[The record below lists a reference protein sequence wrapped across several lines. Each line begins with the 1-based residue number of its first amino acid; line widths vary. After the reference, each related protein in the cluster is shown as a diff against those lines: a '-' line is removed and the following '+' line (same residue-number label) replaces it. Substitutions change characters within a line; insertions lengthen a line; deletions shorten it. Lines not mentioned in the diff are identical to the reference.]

1 MYPVML
7 SVDGHRCLVVGGGG
21 VAARRVNGL
30 VAEGALVTVI
40 AIEPVPALVR
50 LAEAGDIELETRAY
64 QAGEAT
70 NFTLV
75 FAATDDRDAN
85 RQVFDDAKGA
95 GIWVNVADDPPLC
108 TFHVPA
114 RVRRPPL
121 ELAIASCGDAPIVTR
136 RLRQLFERRM
146 GNEWTEWIE
155 AAARFRA
162 AMRKLADSTSQREQ
176 EVGYDHFFEQTL
188 NARTL
193 ATRVPSEEEMAEW
206 LPGDSTPAAFSSA
219 PEIGRADT
227 QPVAPAG
234 EVAPGLVS
242 LIGGGPGDPG
252 LLTLR
257 ARQRLLA
264 ADVVAYDRLAAP
276 ALPCDLRAD
285 VELHCVGKTAG
296 NHPVPQEEIIGLII
310 RLAKQGKRVARLK
323 GGDPMVF
330 GRGREEA
337 RALVEAGVPFE
348 VVPSVTAGVAVPAYA
363 GIPVTSRNE
372 VVRLTLVTAHEA
384 VKKDGPQVRWDLIAS
399 DPHATIVG
407 YMGVSNIGSIV
418 DKLIDGG
425 MASSTP
431 AAMIERGTTSGQ
443 RMVRASIA
451 ELPEAVK
458 AAKLRPP
465 ALFVIGPAVRHSE
478 ALDWFSTRPLFGERI
493 GLFASDDA
501 TLAETLELAGA
512 EMIEVPCP
520 VTPSARVVM
529 GALPISGW
537 LLRDASEVE
546 SIDDERDGRGWSAKV
561 VGWCLSGAAAERAR
575 ELGWQNVVELEGGA
589 DADGIA
595 AAIRARRVG

>member
-7 SVDGHRCLVVGGGG
+7 SVDGHPCLVVGGGG

-30 VAEGALVTVI
+30 VAEGALVTVV
-40 AIEPVPALVR
+40 AIEPVPVLVR
-50 LAEAGDIELETRAY
+50 LAESGEIVLHARPYE
-64 QAGEAT
+64 AGEAT
-70 NFTLV
+70 NYTLV
-75 FAATDDRDAN
+75 FAATDDREVNRGVFEDA
-85 RQVFDDAKGA
+85 RGA

-121 ELAIASCGDAPIVTR
+121 ELAIASGGDAPFVTR

-162 AMRKLADSTSQREQ
+162 AMRQQSGASSLREQ
-176 EVGYDHFFEQTL
+176 EVGYDRFFEETL
-188 NARTL
+188 DARTF
-193 ATRVPSEEEMAEW
+193 ATRVPSAVEMAEW
-206 LPGDSTPAAFSSA
+206 LPGEAKPAVFASA
-219 PEIGRADT
+219 REVGRADT
-227 QPVAPAG
+227 QPAIVAD
-234 EVAPGLVS
+234 VAPGLVS

-264 ADVVAYDRLAAP
+264 ADVVAYDRLAAS
-276 ALPCDLRAD
+276 ALPCDLRPD

-296 NHPVPQEEIIGLII
+296 NHPVPQEEIISLII

-384 VKKDGPQVRWDLIAS
+384 VKNDGPQVRWDLIAS

-407 YMGVSNIGSIV
+407 YMGVSSIGSIV
-418 DKLIDGG
+418 TKLIDGG
-425 MASSTP
+425 MDRSTP
-431 AAMIERGTTSGQ
+431 AAMIERGTTSAQ
-443 RMVRASIA
+443 RMVWSTIA
-451 ELPEAVK
+451 ELPEAIK

-493 GLFASDDA
+493 GVFASDGSR
-501 TLAETLELAGA
+501 LAETLELAGA
-512 EMIEVPCP
+512 EIMEVPCP

-546 SIDDERDGRGWSAKV
+546 SIDEERDGRGWSAKV
-561 VGWCLSGAAAERAR
+561 VGWCLSEGAAERAR
-575 ELGWQNVVELEGGA
+575 ELGWQNVVELDDGA
-589 DADGIA
+589 DADAVA
-595 AAIRARRVG
+595 AAIRARRAR